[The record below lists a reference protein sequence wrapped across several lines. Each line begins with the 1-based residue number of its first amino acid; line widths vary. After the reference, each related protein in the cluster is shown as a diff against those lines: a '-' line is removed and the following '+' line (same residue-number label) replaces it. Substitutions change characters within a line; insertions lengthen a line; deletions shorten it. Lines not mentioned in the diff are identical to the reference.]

1 MLANCWKLCVIAWN
15 PTVWRFFAEHRVPR
29 RAVVLQPIGH
39 HVADF
44 VDVMSLGRMLRDNVG
59 DAFVTLIQQT
69 GRDVRLV
76 PGVLDYRPQYVLI
89 R

>member
-1 MLANCWKLCVIAWN
+1 MLANCWKLCVIAGKSS
-15 PTVWRFFAEHRVPR
+15 VWRWLTEHSVPR
-29 RAVVLQPIGH
+29 STVILETIRY

-44 VDVMSLGRMLRDNVG
+44 VDVMSLGRMLCDNVG